1 MLVNFLEFQFN
12 FLIIHWQFYF
22 PYVWIIVFVN
32 FILAY
37 LQGAKLLYSSQLLF
51 MMSKQCFKEQS
62 SLFSPQLNFLH
73 FRHLSIHIP
82 HFDFVITEALRAPF
96 SLWKARH
103 DLELIELF
111 FLVLKDLIFDSKAT
125 PWCYLVN
132 FKG

>member
-1 MLVNFLEFQFN
+1 MLVNFLGFQFN
-12 FLIIHWQFYF
+12 FLIIHWQFYS

-51 MMSKQCFKEQS
+51 MMSKRCFKEQS
-62 SLFSPQLNFLH
+62 SLFSPQLDCLH
-73 FRHLSIHIP
+73 FKHLSIHIP
-82 HFDFVITEALRAPF
+82 HFDFEIVEALRAQF